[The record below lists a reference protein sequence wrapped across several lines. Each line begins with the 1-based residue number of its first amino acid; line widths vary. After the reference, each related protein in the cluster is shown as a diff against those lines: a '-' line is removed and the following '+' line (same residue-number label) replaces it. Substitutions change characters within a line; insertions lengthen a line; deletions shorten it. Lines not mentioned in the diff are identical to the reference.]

1 MQAGVTRCNLDDS
14 GGSTFSGSTC
24 NSPMTNREGQQPL
37 LGIYILYLFVILL
50 KYVCHKENNLYIQ
63 QTTIFLLYVK
73 LVYSDKEESREKK
86 GNENE
91 KKRK

>member
-1 MQAGVTRCNLDDS
+1 MSQGKQL
-14 GGSTFSGSTC
+14 
-24 NSPMTNREGQQPL
+24 
-37 LGIYILYLFVILL
+37 I
-50 KYVCHKENNLYIQ
+50 YIQ

-91 KKRK
+91 KKKKIALQRIFYGILILL